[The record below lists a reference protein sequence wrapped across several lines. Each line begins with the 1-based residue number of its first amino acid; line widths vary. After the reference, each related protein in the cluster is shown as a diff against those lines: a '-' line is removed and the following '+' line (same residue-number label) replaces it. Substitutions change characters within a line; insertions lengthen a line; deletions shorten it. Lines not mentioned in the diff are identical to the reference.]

1 MKIGIDFS
9 INSTAITII
18 KDRSMHLFSFVPNY
32 RPELKGFKTHVEISD
47 LVTITS
53 YQKAANTKDP
63 IKDQAIKLKNADDLS
78 NQIIETIAPYIDA
91 QPDIRIEGF
100 SFGSKGNSFIDL
112 VSYNTFLKVKLI
124 QRWGHCISIVPP
136 KSLKKLYTTNGN
148 ASKCD
153 MVRNFI
159 NQSDS
164 VFRNKLVE
172 LNLNVEGEFVIPK
185 PVDDLIDSI
194 ALAEVLLGGTTST
207 GSTEV
212 LE

>member
-32 RPELKGFKTHVEISD
+32 RPELKGFKTHVEIAD
-47 LVTITS
+47 LVTIVS
-53 YQKAANTKDP
+53 YTKAANTKDP
-63 IKDQAIKLKNADDLS
+63 IRDQAIKLKNADDLS
-78 NQIIETIAPYIDA
+78 NQIIETIAPYIDE

-136 KSLKKLYTTNGN
+136 KSLKKLYTANGN

-153 MVRNFI
+153 MVRHFTN
-159 NQSDS
+159 SSTS
-164 VFRNKLVE
+164 VFRDKLVE

-185 PVDDLIDSI
+185 PVDDLVDSI

-212 LE
+212 S